1 MSLEDPFF
9 VVKDEVF
16 KALNK
21 TRGLYL
27 RWRELSDS
35 SGSAEV
41 EWTTTELRNSLRSI
55 EWDLEDLEDTISIVE
70 KNPNKFRIDNRELL
84 SRRHFIDNTRDEVR
98 QMKEKMSLNRNR
110 DRDITAHQPLLDEHN
125 HNEINHQNNQN
136 GNSNYINNYNNSLNS
151 NSHHNN
157 HNQLQQQQQQHHN
170 HNHHHH
176 GISDKTYL
184 VECTNGGIGSG
195 GLLQQN
201 SLISSAGSGVA
212 NTIAGTMAAAT
223 QRHSGTKYSKLE
235 NTVDSPGHY
244 ASLDSPG
251 HRYVGETVS
260 VQQRM
265 MQGQD
270 EQLDMISDSIG
281 TLKTVSR
288 QIGVELDEQAVML
301 DDFGNEF
308 DTTES
313 KLDTTMKKV
322 AKVLHMNNDK
332 RQWAAI
338 FILSALLLIVII
350 LFIIL

>member
-27 RWRELSDS
+27 RWREL
-35 SGSAEV
+35 GENGGAEV

-70 KNPNKFRIDNRELL
+70 KNPTKFRIDNRELS
-84 SRRHFIDNTRDEVR
+84 SRRHFIDNTRDEVK
-98 QMKEKMSLNRNR
+98 QMKDKMSLNRNR
-110 DRDITAHQPLLDEHN
+110 DRDITAHQPLLENETRNHSQNHSQANEYHTSHN
-125 HNEINHQNNQN
+125 
-136 GNSNYINNYNNSLNS
+136 
-151 NSHHNN
+151 
-157 HNQLQQQQQQHHN
+157 
-170 HNHHHH
+170 
-176 GISDKTYL
+176 DRTYL
-184 VECTNGGIGSG
+184 VDCPNPQS
-195 GLLQQN
+195 
-201 SLISSAGSGVA
+201 VA
-212 NTIAGTMAAAT
+212 NTIAGTMSAAAAAAAAT
-223 QRHSGTKYSKLE
+223 RHSGTKYSKLE
-235 NTVDSPGHY
+235 NALDIDSPSHY
-244 ASLDSPG
+244 GGSLDSPG

-260 VQQRM
+260 IQQRM
-265 MQGQD
+265 IQGQD

-338 FILSALLLIVII
+338 LILCVLLLFVII

>member
-1 MSLEDPFF
+1 
-9 VVKDEVF
+9 
-16 KALNK
+16 
-21 TRGLYL
+21 
-27 RWRELSDS
+27 
-35 SGSAEV
+35 
-41 EWTTTELRNSLRSI
+41 
-55 EWDLEDLEDTISIVE
+55 
-70 KNPNKFRIDNRELL
+70 
-84 SRRHFIDNTRDEVR
+84 
-98 QMKEKMSLNRNR
+98 MKEKMSLNRNR

-136 GNSNYINNYNNSLNS
+136 GNSNYINNYNNSLNNS
-151 NSHHNN
+151 SHHNN
-157 HNQLQQQQQQHHN
+157 HSQQQNH

-176 GISDKTYL
+176 HSSNDKTYL
-184 VECTNGGIGSG
+184 VECSNGGLGG

-201 SLISSAGSGVA
+201 SLITSGSGVA
-212 NTIAGTMAAAT
+212 NSIAGTMAAAA
-223 QRHSGTKYSKLE
+223 QRHSSTKYSKLE

-251 HRYVGETVS
+251 HRFVGETVS

-265 MQGQD
+265 LQGQD

-301 DDFGNEF
+301 DDFGNDF

-322 AKVLHMNNDK
+322 AKVLHMNSDK

>member
-27 RWRELSDS
+27 RWREL
-35 SGSAEV
+35 GENGGAEV

-70 KNPNKFRIDNRELL
+70 KNPTKFRIDNRELS
-84 SRRHFIDNTRDEVR
+84 SRRHFIDNTRDEVK
-98 QMKEKMSLNRNR
+98 QMKDKMSLNRNR
-110 DRDITAHQPLLDEHN
+110 DRDITAHQPLLE
-125 HNEINHQNNQN
+125 NERNP
-136 GNSNYINNYNNSLNS
+136 SL
-151 NSHHNN
+151 N
-157 HNQLQQQQQQHHN
+157 HNQSNDYHSHN
-170 HNHHHH
+170 
-176 GISDKTYL
+176 DRTYL
-184 VECTNGGIGSG
+184 VDCPNTQS
-195 GLLQQN
+195 
-201 SLISSAGSGVA
+201 VA
-212 NTIAGTMAAAT
+212 NTIAGTMSAATAAAAAAT
-223 QRHSGTKYSKLE
+223 RHSGTKYSKLE
-235 NTVDSPGHY
+235 NALDIDSPSHY
-244 ASLDSPG
+244 GGNLDSPG

-260 VQQRM
+260 IQQRM
-265 MQGQD
+265 IQGQD

-338 FILSALLLIVII
+338 LILSVLLLFVII

>member
-27 RWRELSDS
+27 RWRELGE
-35 SGSAEV
+35 SGGTEA

-70 KNPNKFRIDNRELL
+70 KNPSKFRIDNRELS
-84 SRRHFIDNTRDEVR
+84 SRRHFIDNTRDEVK
-98 QMKEKMSLNRNR
+98 QMKDKMSLNRSR
-110 DRDITAHQPLLDEHN
+110 DRDITAHQPLLDNDRQSPNHN
-125 HNEINHQNNQN
+125 HSIA
-136 GNSNYINNYNNSLNS
+136 IPNS
-151 NSHHNN
+151 NSNSNEYHQHPHN
-157 HNQLQQQQQQHHN
+157 
-170 HNHHHH
+170 
-176 GISDKTYL
+176 DRTYL
-184 VECTNGGIGSG
+184 VECPNG
-195 GLLQQN
+195 N
-201 SLISSAGSGVA
+201 SLINSGSQAVA
-212 NTIAGTMAAAT
+212 NTIAGTMSAAAAAAS
-223 QRHSGTKYSKLE
+223 RHSGTKYSKLE
-235 NTVDSPGHY
+235 N
-244 ASLDSPG
+244 ALDSPSHYG
-251 HRYVGETVS
+251 QTHHGGMDSPSHRYVGETVS
-260 VQQRM
+260 IQQRM
-265 MQGQD
+265 IQGQD

-338 FILSALLLIVII
+338 LILSGLLLFVII

>member
-84 SRRHFIDNTRDEVR
+84 SRRHFIDNTRDEVK

-125 HNEINHQNNQN
+125 HNELNHQTNNQN
-136 GNSNYINNYNNSLNS
+136 GNSNNYNNNYNNSLNS
-151 NSHHNN
+151 NN
-157 HNQLQQQQQQHHN
+157 L

-176 GISDKTYL
+176 GINDKTYL
-184 VECTNGGIGSG
+184 VECSNSIGSS
-195 GLLQQN
+195 LLQQN
-201 SLISSAGSGVA
+201 SLINSSSGVA
-212 NTIAGTMAAAT
+212 NTIAGTMAAAG

-235 NTVDSPGHY
+235 NAIDSPGHY
-244 ASLDSPG
+244 ASLDSPA
-251 HRYVGETVS
+251 HRFVGETVS
-260 VQQRM
+260 VQQRL

-338 FILSALLLIVII
+338 FILSALLIIVII

>member
-27 RWRELSDS
+27 RWRELGE
-35 SGSAEV
+35 SGGTEA

-70 KNPNKFRIDNRELL
+70 KNPSKFRIDNRELS
-84 SRRHFIDNTRDEVR
+84 SRRHFIDNTRDEVK
-98 QMKEKMSLNRNR
+98 QMKDKMSLNRSR
-110 DRDITAHQPLLDEHN
+110 DRDITAHQPLLDNDRHSPNHN
-125 HNEINHQNNQN
+125 HSIAIPNANT
-136 GNSNYINNYNNSLNS
+136 NS
-151 NSHHNN
+151 NSNEYHQHPHN
-157 HNQLQQQQQQHHN
+157 
-170 HNHHHH
+170 
-176 GISDKTYL
+176 DRTYL
-184 VECTNGGIGSG
+184 VECPSGIING
-195 GLLQQN
+195 N
-201 SLISSAGSGVA
+201 SLINSGSQVVA
-212 NTIAGTMAAAT
+212 NTIAGTMSAAAAAAS
-223 QRHSGTKYSKLE
+223 RHSGTKYSKLE
-235 NTVDSPGHY
+235 N
-244 ASLDSPG
+244 ALDSPSHYG
-251 HRYVGETVS
+251 QTHHGGMDSPSHRYVGETVS
-260 VQQRM
+260 IQQRM
-265 MQGQD
+265 IQGQD

-338 FILSALLLIVII
+338 LILSGLLLFVII

>member
-27 RWRELSDS
+27 RWRELGESNQ
-35 SGSAEV
+35 SAEI
-41 EWTTTELRNSLRSI
+41 EWTTTELRNALRSI

-70 KNPNKFRIDNRELL
+70 KNPNKFRIDNRELS
-84 SRRHFIDNTRDEVR
+84 SRRHFIDSTRDEVK
-98 QMKEKMSLNRNR
+98 QMKEKMSLNRSR

-125 HNEINHQNNQN
+125 HN
-136 GNSNYINNYNNSLNS
+136 
-151 NSHHNN
+151 
-157 HNQLQQQQQQHHN
+157 
-170 HNHHHH
+170 HHHH
-176 GISDKTYL
+176 HTSNDKTHL
-184 VECTNGGIGSG
+184 VDCNNGNIVNNV
-195 GLLQQN
+195 GLLQSN
-201 SLISSAGSGVA
+201 SIINGGGSVA
-212 NTIAGTMAAAT
+212 STIAGTMAAAST
-223 QRHSGTKYSKLE
+223 RHSSTKYSKLE
-235 NTVDSPGHY
+235 NALDSPGHY
-244 ASLDSPG
+244 ANLDSPG
-251 HRYVGETVS
+251 HRFVGETVAI
-260 VQQRM
+260 QQHM

-313 KLDTTMKKV
+313 KLDSTMKKM
-322 AKVLHMNNDK
+322 AKVFHMNNDK

-338 FILSALLLIVII
+338 LILSILLLIVII
-350 LFIIL
+350 LYIIL

>member
-27 RWRELSDS
+27 RWREL
-35 SGSAEV
+35 GENGGTEA

-70 KNPNKFRIDNRELL
+70 KNPSKFRIDNRELS
-84 SRRHFIDNTRDEVR
+84 SRRHFIDNTRDEVK
-98 QMKEKMSLNRNR
+98 QMKDKMSLNRSR
-110 DRDITAHQPLLDEHN
+110 DRDITAHQPLLDNDRQSPNHN
-125 HNEINHQNNQN
+125 HSIA
-136 GNSNYINNYNNSLNS
+136 IPNS
-151 NSHHNN
+151 NSNSNEYHQHPHN
-157 HNQLQQQQQQHHN
+157 
-170 HNHHHH
+170 
-176 GISDKTYL
+176 DRTYL
-184 VECTNGGIGSG
+184 VECPNG
-195 GLLQQN
+195 N
-201 SLISSAGSGVA
+201 SLINSGSQAVA
-212 NTIAGTMAAAT
+212 NTIAGTMSAAAAAAS
-223 QRHSGTKYSKLE
+223 RHSGTKYSKLE
-235 NTVDSPGHY
+235 N
-244 ASLDSPG
+244 ALDSPSHYG
-251 HRYVGETVS
+251 QTHNGGMDSPSHRYVGETVS
-260 VQQRM
+260 IQQRM
-265 MQGQD
+265 IQGQD

-338 FILSALLLIVII
+338 LILSGLLLFVII